1 MDTFSATRLIM
12 RDGVSSIH
20 TTLELQDCAQIWLIK
35 QPTCSEYENTRSNF
49 FFLKKTNQLKFNT

>member
-35 QPTCSEYENTRSNF
+35 QPTCSENEKTRCKIC
-49 FFLKKTNQLKFNT
+49 KKKKKKLIN

>member
-1 MDTFSATRLIM
+1 MDTSLATRLIM

-35 QPTCSEYENTRSNF
+35 QPACSEYENTRSKM
-49 FFLKKTNQLKFNT
+49 KKKN

>member
-20 TTLELQDCAQIWLIK
+20 TILELQDCAQIWLIK

-49 FFLKKTNQLKFNT
+49 FFKKKLIN

>member
-20 TTLELQDCAQIWLIK
+20 TTLVLQDCAQIWLIK
-35 QPTCSEYENTRSNF
+35 QPTCSEYGKTRYQIC
-49 FFLKKTNQLKFNT
+49 KKKKKKLKFNT

>member
-1 MDTFSATRLIM
+1 MDTSLATRLIM

-35 QPTCSEYENTRSNF
+35 QPACSEYENTRSKM
-49 FFLKKTNQLKFNT
+49 KKKKKKLIN